1 MADILAKK
9 GTLNTESCTETEYHV
24 KSKAEIPVMLPKP
37 RNAASYIKLLE
48 AR

>member
-1 MADILAKK
+1 MADILTKK

-24 KSKAEIPVMLPKP
+24 KRKAEIPVMLPKP